1 MTNRQPARP
10 GRRVL
15 RNAGALTG
23 SNLWRIGVSFGL
35 QLLVARWLGTVAL
48 GQYTV
53 ALAWLNVAQV
63 VSELGLQSLLVRDLA
78 QTPHLRQGYFRLAL
92 TVQLG
97 AAVLICLCLLGLGWL
112 LPVSSTLRL
121 SLGLA
126 GLTLPAYAITSVCQ
140 TFFQAGERMEL
151 VMVIEV
157 IINTL
162 IVGLSVLAIG
172 LGGAVPALMG
182 VMVITQIVSALLCL
196 FWLQRSGLLAAPR
209 DAPAQSALAP
219 APHFTMAPT
228 IVWRQVAPF
237 YGQALADVLLQRVD
251 ILLLSMMGN
260 PTITGIY
267 SAAYSVVRVL
277 WKVIQSYWRAFY
289 PTLSRLALTQNARFR
304 QLCRNGLQYGLVLV
318 LLGVAASLLLADWLL
333 PLILGAE
340 GAASVPA
347 FDALIWSSPF
357 FFIEMYA
364 VIVLMVDH
372 RPRLSLLLTT
382 VHLAAVIVLLP
393 LLAAHFG
400 ALGAAWAATTASLLG
415 ALVSVGLVWRRNL
428 PVLR

>member
-1 MTNRQPARP
+1 
-10 GRRVL
+10 
-15 RNAGALTG
+15 
-23 SNLWRIGVSFGL
+23 
-35 QLLVARWLGTVAL
+35 
-48 GQYTV
+48 
-53 ALAWLNVAQV
+53 
-63 VSELGLQSLLVRDLA
+63 
-78 QTPHLRQGYFRLAL
+78 
-92 TVQLG
+92 
-97 AAVLICLCLLGLGWL
+97 
-112 LPVSSTLRL
+112 
-121 SLGLA
+121 
-126 GLTLPAYAITSVCQ
+126 
-140 TFFQAGERMEL
+140 
-151 VMVIEV
+151 
-157 IINTL
+157 
-162 IVGLSVLAIG
+162 
-172 LGGAVPALMG
+172 
-182 VMVITQIVSALLCL
+182 
-196 FWLQRSGLLAAPR
+196 
-209 DAPAQSALAP
+209 
-219 APHFTMAPT
+219 MAPT

-260 PTITGIY
+260 PTMTGIY

-304 QLCRNGLQYGLVLV
+304 QLCRNGLHYGLVLV
-318 LLGVAASLLLADWLL
+318 LLGVAVSLLLADWLL

-347 FDALIWSSPF
+347 FGALIWSSPF

-372 RPRLSLLLTT
+372 QPRLSLLLTT

-400 ALGAAWAATTASLLG
+400 ALGAAWAATAASLLG

>member
-15 RNAGALTG
+15 HNAGALTG

-112 LPVSSTLRL
+112 LPISSTLRL

-196 FWLQRSGLLAAPR
+196 FWLQRSELLAAPQA
-209 DAPAQSALAP
+209 APAQKEP
-219 APHFTMAPT
+219 TPAPT

-237 YGQALADVLLQRVD
+237 YGQTLADVLLQRVD

-304 QLCRNGLQYGLVLV
+304 QLCRNGLHYGLVLV

-340 GAASVPA
+340 GAASV
-347 FDALIWSSPF
+347 
-357 FFIEMYA
+357 
-364 VIVLMVDH
+364 
-372 RPRLSLLLTT
+372 
-382 VHLAAVIVLLP
+382 
-393 LLAAHFG
+393 
-400 ALGAAWAATTASLLG
+400 
-415 ALVSVGLVWRRNL
+415 
-428 PVLR
+428 

>member
-112 LPVSSTLRL
+112 LPISSTLRL

-196 FWLQRSGLLAAPR
+196 FWLQRSELLAAPQA
-209 DAPAQSALAP
+209 APAQKEP
-219 APHFTMAPT
+219 TPAPT

-237 YGQALADVLLQRVD
+237 YGQTLADVLLQRVD

-304 QLCRNGLQYGLVLV
+304 QLCRNGLHYGLVLV
-318 LLGVAASLLLADWLL
+318 LLGVAVSLLLADWLL

-347 FDALIWSSPF
+347 FGALIWSSPF

-372 RPRLSLLLTT
+372 QPRLSLLLTT

-400 ALGAAWAATTASLLG
+400 ALGAAWAATAASLLG